1 MNKFEEELKIGN
13 FVTSECKYCDK
24 IVWPPSDYCNSCLKD
39 TIWRDVSL
47 NGKLVEWSK
56 NANDIFCMVEFE
68 NTIRILGKLD
78 PKNTS
83 LKPGQT
89 VKLAKCTF
97 NGKPRFFFRID

>member
-47 NGKLVEWSK
+47 NGKLVQNYK
-56 NANDIFCMVEFE
+56 A
-68 NTIRILGKLD
+68 
-78 PKNTS
+78 
-83 LKPGQT
+83 
-89 VKLAKCTF
+89 
-97 NGKPRFFFRID
+97 